1 MGDRT
6 ALRIARLLEEE
17 RAAILSGDYDTLAPI
32 AARKDTLFARLGP
45 SDPALPELAA
55 AVQRNQHLLE
65 AAMRGLAAGREAI
78 AARDGTVELTT
89 YAADGRTSAASV
101 PGTDT
106 LDRRA

>member
-6 ALRIARLLEEE
+6 AARLFRLLGEE
-17 RAAILSGDYDTLAPI
+17 RTAILSGDYDTLPAI

-45 SDPALPELAA
+45 SDPALPDLAA
-55 AVQRNQHLLE
+55 AVQRNQRLLE
-65 AAMRGLAAGREAI
+65 AAMRGLATGRDAI
-78 AARDGTVELTT
+78 AARSGPVELTT
-89 YAADGRTSAASV
+89 YAADGRTSATQA